1 MFFGY
6 CIKISTE
13 ITPIRN
19 RGRNTGER
27 LTLRGQVI
35 TAHKLRRGFS
45 WLRKRRTYIEV
56 LGASFCAFDVGG
68 CVRRRTLTG
77 PVGICFAKN
86 KNAHAGNKRIPA
98 RAKLIF

>member
-13 ITPIRN
+13 ITPLRN

-35 TAHKLRRGFS
+35 TAHKLRRGFIVS
-45 WLRKRRTYIEV
+45 
-56 LGASFCAFDVGG
+56 VGG
-68 CVRRRTLTG
+68 
-77 PVGICFAKN
+77 VG
-86 KNAHAGNKRIPA
+86 
-98 RAKLIF
+98 LIIALSA

>member
-13 ITPIRN
+13 ITPLRN

-35 TAHKLRRGFS
+35 TAHKLRRGFYS
-45 WLRKRRTYIEV
+45 ISRKGELIIALTAWSTSLRSR
-56 LGASFCAFDVGG
+56 
-68 CVRRRTLTG
+68 
-77 PVGICFAKN
+77 FALEGERN
-86 KNAHAGNKRIPA
+86 SAEA
-98 RAKLIF
+98 

>member
-13 ITPIRN
+13 ITPLRN

-35 TAHKLRRGFS
+35 TAHKLRRGFYNIS
-45 WLRKRRTYIEV
+45 RR
-56 LGASFCAFDVGG
+56 VGLIIA
-68 CVRRRTLTG
+68 LT
-77 PVGICFAKN
+77 A
-86 KNAHAGNKRIPA
+86 
-98 RAKLIF
+98 

>member
-35 TAHKLRRGFS
+35 TAHKLRRGFYNIS
-45 WLRKRRTYIEV
+45 RKGWTNHRANRLID
-56 LGASFCAFDVGG
+56 LA
-68 CVRRRTLTG
+68 TLTFRFCEASATAQG
-77 PVGICFAKN
+77 VEESFGCT
-86 KNAHAGNKRIPA
+86 A
-98 RAKLIF
+98 RQARYADLQI

>member
-13 ITPIRN
+13 ITPLRN

-35 TAHKLRRGFS
+35 TAHKLRRGFIFYS
-45 WLRKRRTYIEV
+45 CVNDGPTPKCSKQASV
-56 LGASFCAFDVGG
+56 LSM
-68 CVRRRTLTG
+68 
-77 PVGICFAKN
+77 
-86 KNAHAGNKRIPA
+86 
-98 RAKLIF
+98 

>member
-13 ITPIRN
+13 ITPLRN

-35 TAHKLRRGFS
+35 TAHKLRRGFMG
-45 WLRKRRTYIEV
+45 WANQRANRLVDLALLTFRP
-56 LGASFCAFDVGG
+56 GG
-68 CVRRRTLTG
+68 
-77 PVGICFAKN
+77 
-86 KNAHAGNKRIPA
+86 
-98 RAKLIF
+98 RAQ